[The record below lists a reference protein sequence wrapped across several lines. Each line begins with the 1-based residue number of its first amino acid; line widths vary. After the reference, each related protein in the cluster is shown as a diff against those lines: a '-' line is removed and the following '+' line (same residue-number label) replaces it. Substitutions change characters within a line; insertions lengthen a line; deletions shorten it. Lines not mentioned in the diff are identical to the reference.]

1 LTGDLKQRNTDSYDL
16 LYSGRYRGDAFEA
29 LNKGRIASSLVRA
42 AGVAPGGRVLDVGF
56 GWGTALEMLHH
67 QGFQA
72 FGVEI
77 TPHAIAA
84 ARARLPQ
91 SILVVAE
98 ATDLPF
104 PDGYFDVL
112 ICSHVLEHLPQDSA
126 VIAELYRVLKPAGW
140 AVLGVPGPGMT
151 DHPLHF
157 RNYDAAS
164 LAAAA
169 KPFNVVKTLH
179 RGGALYKLAGRAAVE
194 ANSSGD
200 ADRKSSRF
208 RNVARPV
215 FNAALRA
222 LAPIDDWLA
231 TSDERPEEL
240 WVLARRDT

>member
-1 LTGDLKQRNTDSYDL
+1 
-16 LYSGRYRGDAFEA
+16 
-29 LNKGRIASSLVRA
+29 
-42 AGVAPGGRVLDVGF
+42 
-56 GWGTALEMLHH
+56 
-67 QGFQA
+67 
-72 FGVEI
+72 
-77 TPHAIAA
+77 
-84 ARARLPQ
+84 
-91 SILVVAE
+91 
-98 ATDLPF
+98 
-104 PDGYFDVL
+104 
-112 ICSHVLEHLPQDSA
+112 
-126 VIAELYRVLKPAGW
+126 
-140 AVLGVPGPGMT
+140 MT

>member
-1 LTGDLKQRNTDSYDL
+1 LTSDLKQQNTDSYDL

-29 LNKGRIASSLVRA
+29 LNKGRIACSLVRA
-42 AGVAPGGRVLDVGF
+42 AGVARGGRLLDVGF
-56 GWGTALEMLHH
+56 GWGTALGMLRR
-67 QGFQA
+67 QGFQT

-91 SILVVAE
+91 SVLVVAE

-104 PDGYFDVL
+104 PDEYFDALV
-112 ICSHVLEHLPQDSA
+112 CSHVLEHLPQDSA
-126 VIAELYRVLKPAGW
+126 AIAELCRVLKRAGW

-169 KPFNVVKTLH
+169 KPLEVVKTLQ
-179 RGGALYKLAGRAAVE
+179 RGGALYKLAGRAVIE
-194 ANSSGD
+194 ANGGGE
-200 ADRKSSRF
+200 AVARSSRL
-208 RNVARPV
+208 RNLARPV

-222 LAPIDDWLA
+222 LAPVDDWLA
-231 TSDERPEEL
+231 RSDDRPEEI
-240 WVLARRDT
+240 WVLARKSA